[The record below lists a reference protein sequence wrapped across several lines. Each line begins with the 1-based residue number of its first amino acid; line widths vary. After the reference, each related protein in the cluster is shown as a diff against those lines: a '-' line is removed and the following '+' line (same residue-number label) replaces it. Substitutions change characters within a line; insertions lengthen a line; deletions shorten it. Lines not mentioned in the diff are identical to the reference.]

1 MSLTF
6 PTNVTAIAVDSST
19 TAKTIQLPHVETCA
33 GRVVV
38 IFDDTHSAQTHT
50 ITIETYSGDVIHDN
64 SSTTI
69 TLTKNGRSVQLLAV
83 LPNKW
88 RVISFWNGT
97 F

>member
-1 MSLTF
+1 MSLSF
-6 PTNVTAIAVDSST
+6 PEHVTAIAVDSST

-33 GRVVV
+33 GRVVI
-38 IFDDTHSAQTHT
+38 IFDDTHSAQSHT
-50 ITIETYSGDVIHDN
+50 ITIQAYSGDVIHDN
-64 SSTTI
+64 SSTSQ
-69 TLTKNGRSVQLLAV
+69 TLTRNGMSIQLLAV

>member
-1 MSLTF
+1 MSLSF
-6 PTNVTAIAVDSST
+6 PDHVTAIAVDSST
-19 TAKTIQLPHVETCA
+19 TTKTIQLPHVETCA

-50 ITIETYSGDVIHDN
+50 ITIQAYSGDVIHNN
-64 SSTTI
+64 SSTSQ
-69 TLTKNGRSVQLLAV
+69 TLTKNGGSIQLLAV

-88 RVISFWNGT
+88 RVISYWDGT